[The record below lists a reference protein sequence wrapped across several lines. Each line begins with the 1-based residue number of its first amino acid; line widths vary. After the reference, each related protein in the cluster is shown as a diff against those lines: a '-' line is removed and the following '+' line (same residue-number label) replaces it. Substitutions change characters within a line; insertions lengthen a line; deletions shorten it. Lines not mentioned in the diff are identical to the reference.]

1 MTLDKLCDFFVDWLK
16 QFGFVVGQSDVY
28 PRSESFRIDFGY
40 RSYLTLLVME
50 SKVLVLR
57 EEICTP
63 TILTLILR
71 SYLEDPQLFDM
82 LEAVLKPELS
92 QHEWRAT
99 N

>member
-1 MTLDKLCDFFVDWLK
+1 MTMTLDKLCDFFVDWL
-16 QFGFVVGQSDVY
+16 QQSGFVVGQSDVS
-28 PRSESFRIDFGY
+28 PQTESLRIYFGD
-40 RSYLTLLVME
+40 RSYLSLHVIE

-71 SYLEDPQLFDM
+71 SYIEDPQLFDL

-92 QHEWRAT
+92 QQP
-99 N
+99 